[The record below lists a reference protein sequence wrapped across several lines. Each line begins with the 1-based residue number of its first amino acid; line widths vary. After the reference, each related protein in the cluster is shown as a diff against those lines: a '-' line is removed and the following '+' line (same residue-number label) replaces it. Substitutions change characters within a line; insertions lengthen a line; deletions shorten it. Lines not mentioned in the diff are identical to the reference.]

1 MPLGSPSIGNKY
13 PGEKTITGGAFLHDM
28 KSSQAE
34 RVDRECSST
43 RARGDGEPEMP
54 SHTFNRREVPAVKLF
69 TQAQK
74 LNHGKCTRLGIAP
87 TAPAR
92 QRMRNFDRYAGSV
105 CGCVVALP
113 RRTEAACRIRQQ
125 EVPFGF
131 AEQQHSNRLSA
142 AAQAGPHASLQY
154 NATCR
159 MEDATMQQRRH
170 PTT

>member
-34 RVDRECSST
+34 RVDRECS

-74 LNHGKCTRLGIAP
+74 LNHGKLHTP
-87 TAPAR
+87 W
-92 QRMRNFDRYAGSV
+92 NS
-105 CGCVVALP
+105 
-113 RRTEAACRIRQQ
+113 
-125 EVPFGF
+125 
-131 AEQQHSNRLSA
+131 
-142 AAQAGPHASLQY
+142 AGPHLLGKEREIL
-154 NATCR
+154 TV
-159 MEDATMQQRRH
+159 MQEACVAVS
-170 PTT
+170 